1 MKILVVDDEE
11 AVVEFLRGAAKACG
25 IKQVDTAAS
34 GEEALGQVIHTHY
47 DAITVDIKLPGASG
61 LEIVSILRNMCPHA
75 VIAVISGHVPQQI
88 DGAVLEAIDAL
99 ICKPVRLN
107 VVAAL
112 FAEAAAIAAA
122 RERLRAM
129 SSFPIAAEEV
139 RR

>member
-11 AVVEFLRGAAKACG
+11 AVVEFLRSAAKACG
-25 IKQVDTAAS
+25 ITEVDTAAS
-34 GEEALGQVIHTHY
+34 GEEALGQVIHSHY

-75 VIAVISGHVPQQI
+75 VIAVISGHVPREI
-88 DGAVLEAIDAL
+88 NAGVLEAIDAL

-107 VVAAL
+107 TVAAL
-112 FAEAAAIAAA
+112 FAEAGTIAAA

-129 SSFPIAAEEV
+129 SNYPLVKEEAQ
-139 RR
+139 R